1 MYEYALALGR
11 NSGGGGF
18 FICLFAPKRKKREAF
33 ILIETKK
40 LTKEFHTKEGV
51 VTALS
56 NVDLHIEKGDIFGI
70 IGMSGAGKSTLLRCL
85 CMLEK
90 PTSGSVEIGGA
101 DVNAL
106 RGKELLLRRRKTGV
120 IFQGYNLLMQKTVL
134 QNVLFP
140 LQLTGTPK
148 EEAYER
154 AARLLE
160 LVGLADKHKSY
171 PTQLSG
177 GQMQR
182 VAIARALTT
191 EPDVLLC
198 DEPTSALDSLTTKSV
213 LKLLRNINASLGVTI
228 VIITHEI
235 GVVKNICNKVAVIDS
250 STIVEWGD
258 VETVFNE
265 PKSDIT
271 RLLLGKEATAL

>member
-1 MYEYALALGR
+1 M
-11 NSGGGGF
+11 
-18 FICLFAPKRKKREAF
+18 ID
-33 ILIETKK
+33 IEH
-40 LTKEFHTKEGV
+40 LTKVFTAKSGN

-56 NVDLHIEKGDIFGI
+56 DVNLHIDKGDIFGI

-90 PTSGSVEIGGA
+90 PTSGIVRIAGE

-106 RGKELLLRRRKTGV
+106 KGRELLERRRKTGV
-120 IFQGYNLLMQKTVL
+120 IFQGYHLLMQKTVW

-140 LQLTGTPK
+140 LVLTGTPK
-148 EEAYER
+148 AEAESR
-154 AARLLE
+154 AQHLLE
-160 LVGLADKHKSY
+160 LVGLADKKASY
-171 PTQLSG
+171 PAQLSG

-213 LKLLRNINASLGVTI
+213 LKLLRNINETLGVTI

-250 STIVEWGD
+250 STFVEWGD
-258 VETVFNE
+258 VADVFE
-265 PKSDIT
+265 DPKSDIT
-271 RLLLGKEATAL
+271 KLLLGREVA